1 MYNIK
6 IIYYIYLLIK
16 SNRLIISIKLLIK
29 LILKIK

>member
-16 SNRLIISIKLLIK
+16 SNRLIISIKLLIN
-29 LILKIK
+29 